1 MILNSLVSR
10 SSSSL
15 LRYLTK
21 LEPDPNNV
29 LLFSVSAH
37 AYNLEAIISRL
48 RSSARHSIGC
58 LSAPLPGAPGAVI
71 CSTAVFS
78 LHYCV
83 PFRSEIPGRAPIQV
97 GRWNR
102 KGTPVE
108 NMYELPDFSRSP
120 LTWRDSQASE
130 GGPQLPVGLRDRRD
144 ITTLLFLSDD
154 APEGLGRSLSHIPK
168 ADKLGLIAS
177 STPFIT
183 GRPFTLFY
191 DDRIYSSGAVGVGL
205 RLPRRPTSTVNF
217 HGLVPLSDPMKVS
230 KSEGNL
236 IHGLNHSSPSGML
249 VKALDADL
257 RMAQKEDKFFL
268 GHLRP
273 GPPGGLE
280 EVRHAD
286 PSPWR
291 QIMHLVKGKWCSSSI
306 KSPTVL

>member
-1 MILNSLVSR
+1 M
-10 SSSSL
+10 
-15 LRYLTK
+15 T
-21 LEPDPNNV
+21 P
-29 LLFSVSAH
+29 
-37 AYNLEAIISRL
+37 
-48 RSSARHSIGC
+48 
-58 LSAPLPGAPGAVI
+58 
-71 CSTAVFS
+71 
-78 LHYCV
+78 
-83 PFRSEIPGRAPIQV
+83 
-97 GRWNR
+97 R
-102 KGTPVE
+102 K
-108 NMYELPDFSRSP
+108 D
-120 LTWRDSQASE
+120 W
-130 GGPQLPVGLRDRRD
+130 
-144 ITTLLFLSDD
+144 
-154 APEGLGRSLSHIPK
+154 GRSLSHIPK

-280 EVRHAD
+280 VRGSSRGSIALEADHAPSEGEVVQFFYQVPDGPLAALDTLKLESCHEPSFHFLCSTDDDITPDDDNMSERQPVQVFQNRFLVSSENGFVSIERTTTNTIRKCAIPGAVGSLTWAD
-286 PSPWR
+286 NK
-291 QIMHLVKGKWCSSSI
+291 LA
-306 KSPTVL
+306 